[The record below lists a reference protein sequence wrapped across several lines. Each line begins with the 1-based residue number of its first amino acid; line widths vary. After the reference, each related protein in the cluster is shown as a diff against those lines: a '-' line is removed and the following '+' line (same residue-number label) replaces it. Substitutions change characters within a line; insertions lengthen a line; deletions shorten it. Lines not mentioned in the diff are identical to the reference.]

1 MPFPLRSASSRAVE
15 PSAPD
20 VSSNVQPRRVP
31 EDVVFMVIECC
42 DNLAHNRTATL
53 SSLCRLSKRYRP
65 LAESL
70 LNSHVSL
77 CAYNGVRSVT
87 ALHTLLWYPRL
98 RASVKSI
105 KLGLDDTALVQ
116 EPAIALLLGDLHNVD
131 AIETDYIGMAL
142 LKLLSSPR
150 VRIRRFKTWAWSSE
164 YAGLT
169 WTHPAAFSTLE
180 RLDAT
185 YVASA
190 GVLILREKSTR
201 LSLAVDEHL
210 DPSLFGPLTAPFVHQ
225 LVGLRLPLWHD
236 LAGLNL
242 GACYRLEHLTFAVSP
257 TRGAAPYDS
266 VFQAAVV
273 ALGVA
278 SSLPFLRSFAV
289 SGTLS
294 VFNPMRSASLDRF
307 EPMRPHHK
315 VAPTAKSLLSAIPR
329 QIRHLSLVTNA
340 FHPADVAVYLMSS
353 YRPAGLRT
361 LRVGDEVGN
370 GLAQIRRDETGPHGG
385 LRAALEAAAVEVTTV
400 A

>member
-1 MPFPLRSASSRAVE
+1 MPFTLRSASSRAVE

-20 VSSNVQPRRVP
+20 VSSNIQPRRVP
-31 EDVVFMVIECC
+31 EDVVFKVIECC
-42 DNLAHNRTATL
+42 DDLAHNRTATL
-53 SSLCRLSKRYRP
+53 LSLCRLSKRYRP

-70 LNSHVSL
+70 LYSHVSL
-77 CAYNGVRSVT
+77 CAYNGVRSGT

-98 RASVKSI
+98 RASVKSV
-105 KLGLDDTALVQ
+105 KLGLDDAALVQ

-150 VRIRRFKTWAWSSE
+150 VRIRRFKTWP
-164 YAGLT
+164 G
-169 WTHPAAFSTLE
+169 
-180 RLDAT
+180 R
-185 YVASA
+185 AS
-190 GVLILREKSTR
+190 VLSPREKSTR

-210 DPSLFGPLTAPFVHQ
+210 DPGLFGPLTAPFVHQ

-257 TRGAAPYDS
+257 IRGAAPYDS

-278 SSLPFLRSFAV
+278 SSLPFLKSFAV

-307 EPMRPHHK
+307 EPMRPHQ
-315 VAPTAKSLLSAIPR
+315 VAPTAKTLLYAIPR
-329 QIRHLSLVTNA
+329 QIQHISLVTNA

-361 LRVGDEVGN
+361 LRVGDEVGH
-370 GLAQIRRDETGPHGG
+370 GLGEIRRDETGPHGG